1 LGRGKYIKEVGK
13 MRIEVKRKESCR
25 NFKIPKKVKIKK
37 VVVAPTL
44 PPQGEGIEIVV
55 PNGCDWCYYAVKI
68 IGDTLYLQ
76 CGT

>member
-1 LGRGKYIKEVGK
+1 
-13 MRIEVKRKESCR
+13 MRIDVKREEISCR
-25 NFKIPKKVKIKK
+25 NSFEIPKVEIKK

-55 PNGCDWCYYAVKI
+55 PNGCDWCYYTVKI

-76 CGT
+76 CGTYP